1 MTLSITALLFGAA
14 FLAGALNSVAGGGSF
29 ISFPALLFAG
39 ISPVVANATN
49 TVGVWPG
56 GVASAYAYR
65 NDLEQP
71 RAVLIALSA
80 ASFVGGGAGALLLLH
95 TRESTFVRLIPWLLL
110 LASAVFTAGG
120 RVASELRARGVRGDG
135 RFALAG
141 TTLFQLVV
149 SIYGGY
155 FGAGMGILMLAALSM
170 MGMTNIHA
178 MNGLKTILSTLINGV
193 AVVAFILAGA
203 VAWGPAVVMIVGG
216 IAGGFLGAKLAR
228 RVAPGTVRKL
238 VLGVAWGMTIYFF
251 VKTYAKIG

>member
-1 MTLSITALLFGAA
+1 MSPFVAALLFGAA

-39 ISPVVANATN
+39 VSPVIANATN

-65 NDLEQP
+65 KDLEQP
-71 RAVLIALSA
+71 RAVLVALGV
-80 ASFVGGGAGALLLLH
+80 ASFVGGGVGALLLLE
-95 TRESTFVRLIPWLLL
+95 TRESTFV
-110 LASAVFTAGG
+110 AAK
-120 RVASELRARGVRGDG
+120 LRARASGGESRY
-135 RFALAG
+135 ALAG
-141 TTLFQLVV
+141 VALFQLVI

-193 AVVAFILAGA
+193 AVVAFIVARA
-203 VAWGPAVVMIVGG
+203 VAWGPAVVMILGG
-216 IAGGFLGAKLAR
+216 TAGGFLGAKIARKLAP
-228 RVAPGTVRKL
+228 ATVRKL
-238 VLGVAWGMTIYFF
+238 VLVVAWGMTIYFF
-251 VKTYAKIG
+251 VKTYAKL

>member
-1 MTLSITALLFGAA
+1 VSPFLGALLFGAA

-39 ISPVVANATN
+39 VSPVMANATN

-65 NDLEQP
+65 KDLQQP
-71 RAVLIALSA
+71 RAVLLALSA
-80 ASFVGGGAGALLLLH
+80 ASFVGGGIGALLLLE

-110 LASAVFTAGG
+110 AASTVFTLGG
-120 RVASELRARGVRGDG
+120 KIAAKLRARASGGES

-141 TTLFQLVV
+141 VTLFQLVISV
-149 SIYGGY
+149 YGGY

-193 AVVAFILAGA
+193 AVVAFIIAGA

-216 IAGGFLGAKLAR
+216 TAGGFLGAKVAR
-228 RVAPGTVRKL
+228 KVAPSSVRKL
-238 VLGVAWGMTIYFF
+238 VLVVAWGMTIYFF
-251 VKTYAKIG
+251 VKTYAMG

>member
-1 MTLSITALLFGAA
+1 MSPFLAALLFGAA
-14 FLAGALNSVAGGGSF
+14 FLSGALNSVAGGGSF

-39 ISPVVANATN
+39 VSPVIANATN

-65 NDLEQP
+65 KDLQQP
-71 RAVLIALSA
+71 RVVLVALSV
-80 ASFVGGGAGALLLLH
+80 ASFVGGGVGALLLLH
-95 TRESTFVRLIPWLLL
+95 TRETTFVHLIPWLLL
-110 LASAVFTAGG
+110 LASAVFTGGG
-120 RVASELRARGVRGDG
+120 RITAKLRARGTSGEG
-135 RFALAG
+135 RFALVGA
-141 TTLFQLVV
+141 TIFQLVV

-193 AVVAFILAGA
+193 AVVAFIVAGA

-216 IAGGFLGAKLAR
+216 IAGGFLGAKVAR
-228 RVAPGTVRKL
+228 KVAPDSVRKL
-238 VLGVAWGMTIYFF
+238 VLVVAWGMTVYFF
-251 VKTYAKIG
+251 VKTYVLA